1 MKFTL
6 LGSGA
11 VRNNPRRAG
20 PSQIL
25 QLAVGD
31 GSSPVWMFD
40 CGRAACM
47 RLAQQGVAAES
58 VDRLF
63 LTHLH
68 FDHVVD
74 VPYFVYVGW
83 NNGRKNPLRIYGPVG
98 TAHFI
103 EHLIRPPF
111 RDDIASRLGHG
122 KSEFGLDPEVIE
134 IDTAGPV
141 LSEAGHSVSA
151 TFTDHGGIT
160 TLCYRVD
167 GSGRRVIISGD
178 GLPLEDFEDFA
189 TGADLMVYECSGT
202 EAFLA
207 QQPWGTWHIT
217 PEALGD
223 LATRCGVSRLVI
235 KHLVMEDITGDLT
248 AVEDMGRRIRG
259 HFGGDVIVGADG
271 VSVDV
276 SSGHVTPPDV
286 PV

>member
-1 MKFTL
+1 MRYTL

-25 QLAVGD
+25 QFDDTTWL
-31 GSSPVWMFD
+31 FD

-47 RLAQQGVAAES
+47 RLAQQGVAAEH

-83 NNGRKNPLRIYGPVG
+83 NNGRTNPLKIYGPVG
-98 TAHFI
+98 TKHFV

-122 KSEFGLDPEVIE
+122 KKEFGLDPEVVE
-134 IDTAGPV
+134 IPEAGPV
-141 LSEAGHSVSA
+141 LSEDGCEVSA
-151 TFTDHGGIT
+151 VFTDHGGIT

-167 GSGRRVIISGD
+167 CPGAGDSARRVVISGD
-178 GLPLEDFEDFA
+178 GLPMEGFEAFA
-189 TGADLMVYECSGT
+189 RGADLLSYECSGT
-202 EAFLA
+202 AEFLA
-207 QQPWGTWHIT
+207 QQPWGSWHIT

-223 LATRCGVSRLVI
+223 LATRCGVARVLI
-235 KHLVMEDITGDLT
+235 KHLVIEDISGDLT
-248 AVEDMGRRIRG
+248 AVDDMGRRIRG
-259 HFGGDVIVGADG
+259 RFDGEVLVGVDG
-271 VSVDV
+271 LTVDL
-276 SSGHVTPPDV
+276 SG
-286 PV
+286 

>member
-25 QLAVGD
+25 QFGGHHDLPGRVG
-31 GSSPVWMFD
+31 WMFD
-40 CGRAACM
+40 CGRAACL
-47 RLAQQGVAAES
+47 RLAQQDIAAET

-83 NNGRKNPLRIYGPVG
+83 NNSRANRLRIYGPVG
-98 TAHFI
+98 TAHFV

-122 KSEFGLDPEVIE
+122 KSEFGLDPEVVE
-134 IDTAGPV
+134 ISQAGPV
-141 LSEAGHSVSA
+141 LDEDGCRVSA

-160 TLCYRVD
+160 TLCYRVE
-167 GSGRRVIISGD
+167 GEGRRVIISGD

-189 TGADLMVYECSGT
+189 RGADLMVYECSGT
-202 EAFLA
+202 AEFLA

-217 PEALGD
+217 PAALGD
-223 LATRCGVSRLVI
+223 LATRCGVQRLMI
-235 KHLVMEDITGDLT
+235 KHLVMEDITGDLQ
-248 AVEDMGRRIRG
+248 AVDDMGERIRRNFDG
-259 HFGGDVIVGADG
+259 QVMVGADG
-271 VSVDV
+271 MVVDL
-276 SSGHVTPPDV
+276 GRG
-286 PV
+286 

>member
-25 QLAVGD
+25 QFGRQQRAGRI
-31 GSSPVWMFD
+31 GWMFD
-40 CGRAACM
+40 CGRAACL
-47 RLAQQGVAAES
+47 RLAQQGIAAET

-83 NNGRKNPLRIYGPVG
+83 NNGRRNRLRIYGPVG

-103 EHLIRPPF
+103 DHLIRPPF

-122 KSEFGLDPEVIE
+122 KSEFGLDPEVVE
-134 IDTAGPV
+134 ISQAGPV
-141 LSEAGHSVSA
+141 LDEDGCRVSA

-160 TLCYRVD
+160 TLCYRVE
-167 GSGRRVIISGD
+167 GEGRRVIISGD
-178 GLPLEDFEDFA
+178 GLPQQDFEDFA
-189 TGADLMVYECSGT
+189 RGADLMVYECSGT
-202 EAFLA
+202 AEFLA

-217 PEALGD
+217 PEALGA
-223 LATRCGVSRLVI
+223 LATRCGVQRLMI
-235 KHLVMEDITGDLT
+235 KHLVMEDITGDLE
-248 AVEDMGRRIRG
+248 AVEDMGERIRG
-259 HFGGDVIVGADG
+259 NFDGQVMVGADG
-271 VSVDV
+271 MTVDL
-276 SSGHVTPPDV
+276 G
-286 PV
+286 

>member
-25 QLAVGD
+25 QFGCQDD
-31 GSSPVWMFD
+31 GTDRVWMFD

-47 RLAQQGVAAES
+47 RLAQQNVPAER
-58 VDRLF
+58 VNRLF

-83 NNGRKNPLRIYGPVG
+83 NNSRCHPLRIYGPVG
-98 TAHFI
+98 TRHFI

-111 RDDIASRLGHG
+111 RDDITSRLGHG

-134 IDTAGPV
+134 IQ
-141 LSEAGHSVSA
+141 EAGHVLDEDGCSVSA
-151 TFTDHGGIT
+151 VFTDHGGIT
-160 TLCYRVD
+160 TLCYGVE
-167 GSGRRVIISGD
+167 GEGRRVIISGD
-178 GLPLEDFEDFA
+178 GLPQDGFTDFA
-189 TGADLMVYECSGT
+189 RDADLMVYECSGT
-202 EAFLA
+202 AEFLA
-207 QQPWGTWHIT
+207 RQPWGTWHIT

-223 LATRCGVSRLVI
+223 LATDCGVRRLMI
-235 KHLVMEDITGDLT
+235 KHLVIEDITGDLM
-248 AVEDMGRRIRG
+248 AVHDMGDRIRR
-259 HFGGDVIVGADG
+259 HFEGEVMVGADG
-271 VSVDV
+271 LAVDL
-276 SSGHVTPPDV
+276 G
-286 PV
+286 

>member
-1 MKFTL
+1 MRFTL

-25 QLAVGD
+25 QFD
-31 GSSPVWMFD
+31 GTTWMFD
-40 CGRAACM
+40 CGRSACT
-47 RLAQQGVAAES
+47 RLAQQPVDAES

-83 NNGRKNPLRIYGPVG
+83 NNSRSNPLRIYGPVG
-98 TAHFI
+98 TRHFI

-111 RDDIASRLGHG
+111 KDDIASRLGHG

-134 IDTAGPV
+134 IEGEGEFLQEDGAT
-141 LSEAGHSVSA
+141 VSA
-151 TFTDHGGIT
+151 VFTDHGGIT

-167 GSGRRVIISGD
+167 RDDRRVVISGD
-178 GLPLEDFEDFA
+178 GLPQQGFVDFA
-189 TGADLMVYECSGT
+189 RGANLLAYECSGT
-202 EAFLA
+202 AEFLA

-223 LATRCGVSRLVI
+223 LATRCQVDRVLI
-235 KHLVMEDITGDLT
+235 KHLVIEDITRDLT
-248 AVEDMGRRIRG
+248 AVDDMGNRIRQ
-259 HFGGDVIVGADG
+259 HFSGPVIVGTDG
-271 VSVDV
+271 DVVDL
-276 SSGHVTPPDV
+276 
-286 PV
+286 

>member
-25 QLAVGD
+25 QFARQD
-31 GSSPVWMFD
+31 GAGRVEWMFD
-40 CGRAACM
+40 CGRAACL
-47 RLAQQGVAAES
+47 RLAQQDIAAET

-83 NNGRKNPLRIYGPVG
+83 NNGRRNRLRIYGPVG

-103 EHLIRPPF
+103 DHLIRQPF

-122 KSEFGLDPEVIE
+122 KSEFGLDPEVVE
-134 IDTAGPV
+134 IPQAGPV
-141 LSEAGHSVSA
+141 LDEDGCRVSA

-160 TLCYRVD
+160 TLCYRVE
-167 GSGRRVIISGD
+167 GEGRRVIISGD
-178 GLPLEDFEDFA
+178 GLPQEDFEDFA
-189 TGADLMVYECSGT
+189 RGADLMVYECSGT
-202 EAFLA
+202 AEFLA

-217 PEALGD
+217 PEALGE
-223 LATRCGVSRLVI
+223 LATRCGVQRLMI
-235 KHLVMEDITGDLT
+235 KHLVMEDITGDLG
-248 AVEDMGRRIRG
+248 AVDDMGERIRG
-259 HFGGDVIVGADG
+259 HFDGEVMVGADG
-271 VSVDV
+271 MAVDL
-276 SSGHVTPPDV
+276 GPG
-286 PV
+286 

>member
-25 QLAVGD
+25 QFARQD
-31 GSSPVWMFD
+31 GAGRVEWMFD
-40 CGRAACM
+40 CGRAACL
-47 RLAQQGVAAES
+47 RLAQQDIAAET

-83 NNGRKNPLRIYGPVG
+83 NNGRRNRLRIYGPVG

-103 EHLIRPPF
+103 DHLIRPPF

-122 KSEFGLDPEVIE
+122 KSEYGLDPEVVE
-134 IDTAGPV
+134 IPRAGPV
-141 LSEAGHSVSA
+141 LDEDGCRVSA

-160 TLCYRVD
+160 TLCYRVE
-167 GSGRRVIISGD
+167 GEGRRVIISGD
-178 GLPLEDFEDFA
+178 GLPQEDFEDFA
-189 TGADLMVYECSGT
+189 RGADLMVYECSGT
-202 EAFLA
+202 AEFLA

-217 PEALGD
+217 PEALGE
-223 LATRCGVSRLVI
+223 LATRCGVQRLMI
-235 KHLVMEDITGDLT
+235 KHLVMEDITGDLG
-248 AVEDMGRRIRG
+248 AVDDMGERIRG
-259 HFGGDVIVGADG
+259 HFDGEVMVGADG
-271 VSVDV
+271 MAVDL
-276 SSGHVTPPDV
+276 GPG
-286 PV
+286 

>member
-25 QLAVGD
+25 QFARQD
-31 GSSPVWMFD
+31 GAGRVEWMFD
-40 CGRAACM
+40 CGRAACL
-47 RLAQQGVAAES
+47 RLAQQDIAAET

-83 NNGRKNPLRIYGPVG
+83 NNGRRSRLRIYGPVG

-103 EHLIRPPF
+103 DHLIRPPF

-122 KSEFGLDPEVIE
+122 KSEFGLDPEVVE
-134 IDTAGPV
+134 IPRAGPV
-141 LSEAGHSVSA
+141 LDEDGCRVSA

-160 TLCYRVD
+160 TLCYRVE
-167 GSGRRVIISGD
+167 GEGRRVIISGD
-178 GLPLEDFEDFA
+178 GLPQEDFEDFA
-189 TGADLMVYECSGT
+189 RGADLMVYECSGT
-202 EAFLA
+202 AEFLA

-217 PEALGD
+217 PEALGE
-223 LATRCGVSRLVI
+223 LATRCGVQRLMI
-235 KHLVMEDITGDLT
+235 KHLVMEDITGDLG
-248 AVEDMGRRIRG
+248 AVDDMGERIRG
-259 HFGGDVIVGADG
+259 HFDGEVMVGADG
-271 VSVDV
+271 MAVDL
-276 SSGHVTPPDV
+276 GPG
-286 PV
+286 

>member
-1 MKFTL
+1 M
-6 LGSGA
+6 
-11 VRNNPRRAG
+11 RNNPRRAG

-25 QLAVGD
+25 QLATND
-31 GSSPVWMFD
+31 GRAPVWMFD

-47 RLAQQGVAAES
+47 RLAQQDVAAET

-83 NNGRKNPLRIYGPVG
+83 NNSRKNRLRIYGPVG

-134 IDTAGPV
+134 IAESGPV
-141 LSEAGHSVSA
+141 VEEDGHAVSA
-151 TFTDHGGIT
+151 TFTNHGGIT

-167 GSGRRVIISGD
+167 SDDQRVIISGD
-178 GLPLEDFEDFA
+178 GLPLDDFETFA
-189 TGADLMVYECSGT
+189 QGADLMAYECSGT
-202 EAFLA
+202 EDFLA

-217 PEALGD
+217 PEALGA
-223 LATRCGVSRLVI
+223 LATRCGVTRLLI

-248 AVEDMGRRIRG
+248 AVEDMGERIRR
-259 HFGGDVIVGADG
+259 HFDGEVIVGADG
-271 VSVDV
+271 VIVDL
-276 SSGHVTPPDV
+276 SAD
-286 PV
+286 

>member
-1 MKFTL
+1 MKSMKFTL

-20 PSQIL
+20 PGQIL
-25 QLAVGD
+25 QLADGGAGGD
-31 GSSPVWMFD
+31 PPVWMFD

-83 NNGRKNPLRIYGPVG
+83 NNSRRSPLRIYGPTG

-122 KSEFGLDPEVIE
+122 KSEFGLDPEVVE
-134 IDTAGPV
+134 IPAAGTV
-141 LSEAGHSVSA
+141 LQEDGCTLSA
-151 TFTDHGGIT
+151 TFTNHGGIT
-160 TLCYRVD
+160 TLCYRVE
-167 GSGRRVIISGD
+167 SAHRRVIISGD
-178 GLPLEDFEDFA
+178 GLPQDDFEDFA
-189 TGADLMVYECSGT
+189 RGADLMVYECSGT
-202 EAFLA
+202 QDFLQ

-217 PEALGD
+217 PEALGA
-223 LATRCGVSRLVI
+223 LATRCQVRRLMI

-248 AVEDMGRRIRG
+248 AVDDMGTRIRQ
-259 HFGGDVIVGADG
+259 HFDGEVFVGADG
-271 VSVDV
+271 MTVDL
-276 SSGHVTPPDV
+276 S
-286 PV
+286 